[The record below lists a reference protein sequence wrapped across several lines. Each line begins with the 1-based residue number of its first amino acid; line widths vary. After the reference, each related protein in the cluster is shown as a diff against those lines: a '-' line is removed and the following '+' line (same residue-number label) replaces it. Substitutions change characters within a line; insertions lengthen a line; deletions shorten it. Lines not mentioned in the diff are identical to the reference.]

1 MNVFVACEYSATVRD
16 AFLRKGHHAVSCDLL
31 PTESTEWPVSTDP
44 GDPDSYPEL
53 HHTGDVFDVLDFPSD
68 WFPGGQ
74 IDLMVAHPPC
84 TYLTNAGARWL
95 YQYDKVAKRT
105 VIDPETGQK
114 VRDEERWT
122 NMREGALFFRSLWE
136 AKVPRIAVENP
147 GMMGHARR
155 IIGRGEELDPTQTV
169 HPYQFGHME
178 QKGVALWLKNL
189 PPLEPTENV
198 YAEMMKLPYRER
210 AKVHSM
216 APGPERGKLRSMF
229 FRGMADAMADQWGTL
244 A

>member
-31 PTESTEWPVSTDP
+31 PTESTEYP
-44 GDPDSYPEL
+44 GAERPDL
-53 HHTGDVFDVLDFPSD
+53 HYTGDVFDVLQYPSD
-68 WFPGGQ
+68 FFPRGQ

-105 VIDPETGQK
+105 VVDENGER

-122 NMREGALFFRSLWE
+122 NLQEGAEFFRSLWE
-136 AKVPRIAVENP
+136 ADVPRIAVENP
-147 GMMGHARR
+147 GMMGHARL
-155 IIGRGEELDPTQTV
+155 IIGRGELAEPAQTIQ
-169 HPYQFGHME
+169 PYQFGHLE
-178 QKGVALWLKNL
+178 QKGVSLWLKNL
-189 PPLEPTENV
+189 PPLVPTNDV
-198 YAEMMKLPYRER
+198 KAETMALPYNQR

-216 APGPERGKLRSMF
+216 GPSEDRGKLRSMF
-229 FRGMADAMADQWGTL
+229 FRGIADAMADQWGKL